1 MVSKET
7 LQALIHLKSHFAVF
21 PEPPMIRTRS
31 PLTIAIALA
40 LVAPATFAQESA
52 PSDAR
57 TLDTLIVTGTR
68 VSDRTVAESQSPID
82 IITPEALQATG
93 TTELAT
99 ALARALP
106 SLNFPRPAVTDGT
119 SGVRPAQLR
128 GLSPDQVLILVNGK
142 RRHISALVNVNGT
155 IGRGSSAVDLN
166 AIPVSA
172 IERVE
177 VLRDGASAQ
186 YGSDAIAGVVNVVL
200 KGAGKGGSLVADV
213 GGYSAG
219 DGRQY
224 QLSGDTGVSFG
235 EGRGFVHVAGQLTT
249 QDETNRAGPYQGT
262 APNTGNNPDIGE
274 VAYVYGDPK
283 VDAGAVSANAGFAF
297 SDSVSA
303 YATAIASN
311 RDITSFAF
319 YRSPNHSNQGA
330 LLAQVYPDGYVPE
343 INQLSQDR
351 SLVAG
356 VKGDTESGWKWDVSY
371 NYGYNHLKFYTQ
383 NSINYS
389 LGTSSPHRFYD
400 GALEYT
406 QNVLNADISKP
417 LEIGLAYPATL
428 SFGAEYRR
436 EKWNQSPGAPNS
448 YSNGGAQGFGG
459 FTPANAVHSD
469 RDSYAAYV
477 GLEADLTEKFSA
489 GIAGR
494 YEDYS
499 DFGSEVSGKLSA
511 RYAFSDAVALRA
523 TVASGFRAPALA
535 QQYYQVVTS
544 QYNASLDRFFESGT
558 FPATSAV
565 AQALGA
571 DPLTA
576 ETSLSYGLGLVL
588 QPVDRLYVTI
598 DAYQI
603 DVDDRIVLSSNLILG
618 SNAAAQALLA
628 SLGVNGVTSARY
640 FTNAADTRTRG
651 VDVIAQYTIPLANS
665 SLSLTAGYN
674 YNKTDIQRIA
684 PNPSELTALGANLW
698 RIGRDEQ
705 GRIEEGYPR
714 DKATLTAAW
723 NLARWDFT
731 FGATRYG
738 EFTTRV
744 SETGNPA
751 NDQTYGATWI
761 LDASA
766 SYRPGE
772 NWKLTLGA
780 DNLLDEYPDRTLF
793 PNSNSGQFPYSSQS
807 PGGFNGAYVYGR
819 IAYTW

>member
-1 MVSKET
+1 MTRT
-7 LQALIHLKSHFAVF
+7 L
-21 PEPPMIRTRS
+21 S
-31 PLTIAIALA
+31 PLTLAISLA

-52 PSDAR
+52 PAEAR

-82 IITPEALQATG
+82 IITPEVLQSTG

-142 RRHISALVNVNGT
+142 RRHISALVNVNGS

-186 YGSDAIAGVVNVVL
+186 YGSDAIAGVVNIVL
-200 KGAGKGGSLVADV
+200 KGAGKGGSLAVDV

-219 DGRQY
+219 DGGNT

-235 EGRGFVHVAGQLTT
+235 DGRGFVHVAGQLTQ

-262 APNTGNNPDIGE
+262 APNTGNNPAVGQ
-274 VAYVYGDPK
+274 VAFVYGDPQ
-283 VDAGAVSANAGFAF
+283 VDAGAVSANAGFDF
-297 SDSVSA
+297 SDNVSA

-311 RDITSFAF
+311 RDIVSFAF
-319 YRSPNHSNQGA
+319 YRSRNHSSQGA

-356 VKGDTESGWKWDVSY
+356 IKGDTESGWKWDVSY

-389 LGTSSPHRFYD
+389 LGTSSPRRFYD

-406 QNVLNADISKP
+406 QNVLNADVSKP

-428 SFGAEYRR
+428 SFGAEYRQ
-436 EKWNQSPGAPNS
+436 EKWNQSPGELNS
-448 YSNGGAQGFGG
+448 YTGGGAQGFGG
-459 FTPANAVHSD
+459 FTAENAVHSD
-469 RDSYAAYV
+469 RDNYAAYV
-477 GLEADLTEKFSA
+477 ALEADVTDRFSA

-499 DFGSEVSGKLSA
+499 DFGDAVTGKLSA
-511 RYAFSDAVALRA
+511 RYAFTDTLAVRA
-523 TVASGFRAPALA
+523 TASTGFRAPSLA
-535 QQYYQVVTS
+535 QQNYQVITS
-544 QYNASLDRFFESGT
+544 SVDSSGVFTQRGT
-558 FPATSAV
+558 FPATSA
-565 AQALGA
+565 AAAALGA
-571 DPLTA
+571 EALTQ
-576 ETSLSYGLGLVL
+576 EESTSYSLGLVL
-588 QPVDRLYVTI
+588 QPSERLYVTV

-603 DVDDRIVLSSNLILG
+603 KIDDRIVLSSPLNIDPTAAANAG
-618 SNAAAQALLA
+618 SPSRLAAANAAQALLA
-628 SLGVNGVTSARY
+628 GLGINGVTSFNY
-640 FTNAADTRTRG
+640 FTNAVDTRTRG
-651 VDVIAQYTIPLANS
+651 VDVVASYTVPFAAS
-665 SLSLTAGYN
+665 SL
-674 YNKTDIQRIA
+674 
-684 PNPSELTALGANLW
+684 ELTASYGYSETEITSIAADPAAWATFAALSPS
-698 RIGRDEQ
+698 RIGRDEI
-705 GRIEEGYPR
+705 GRIEEGYPK
-714 DKATLTAAW
+714 DKAILGATWKTGHWAFA
-723 NLARWDFT
+723 LA
-731 FGATRYG
+731 ATRYG
-738 EFTTRV
+738 SFTNRP
-744 SETGNPA
+744 SSGAA
-751 NDQTYGATWI
+751 NDQTFDDQWI

-766 SYRPGE
+766 SYKPTTQ
-772 NWKLTLGA
+772 WTLTLGA
-780 DNLLDEYPDRTLF
+780 DNLLDSYPDRSIF
-793 PNSNSGQFPYSSQS
+793 ANSTSGMLPYSNYS
-807 PGGFNGAYVYGR
+807 PAGFNGAYVYGR
-819 IAYTW
+819 IAYKW